1 MGTRAPSQSDADW
14 NSWRRWFI
22 TVKSLVLLPHE
33 SAHANQVS
41 ACSSRRWSATLA
53 ELVHGSARRLTWQ
66 NRSTN
71 LLRHGALS
79 FNDWEVS
86 RSKTIWSTHRP
97 AMRTASNTPATIHQ
111 EEICLALN
119 FVGKEE
125 RPRAQQRREPGG
137 VGAIPSLQPGVA
149 CCGRDGRT
157 APRNFIA
164 ACEQLRLLQCRGLL
178 RSRNRK
184 ALNIQHPT
192 SNAQHPPTNGP
203 PLRHWMFDVGCW
215 ILDVRRSASLNS
227 RTARACEPVRGEI
240 AARHLN
246 GVAHDQVTA
255 AQGRV
260 VPRLAGEDGETDQF
274 VVPLRRGPHDRQI
287 SVAAQHDQLA
297 AGQQDLSIAVTT
309 LLPFP
314 RAGPGLDAREDVFVQ
329 AIDVSLPK
337 DRAGEF
343 VL

>member
-125 RPRAQQRREPGG
+125 RPRAQKRGTPGG
-137 VGAIPSLQPGVA
+137 VEAIPSVKPCLS
-149 CCGRDGRT
+149 
-157 APRNFIA
+157 
-164 ACEQLRLLQCRGLL
+164 CRGRGRPHSEKFHRSL
-178 RSRNRK
+178 RT
-184 ALNIQHPT
+184 T
-192 SNAQHPPTNGP
+192 STVAVQRAQRGEAATE
-203 PLRHWMFDVGCW
+203 
-215 ILDVRRSASLNS
+215 RSA
-227 RTARACEPVRGEI
+227 PV
-240 AARHLN
+240 L
-246 GVAHDQVTA
+246 
-255 AQGRV
+255 GRRNV
-260 VPRLAGEDGETDQF
+260 GRLAVWEQ
-274 VVPLRRGPHDRQI
+274 
-287 SVAAQHDQLA
+287 S
-297 AGQQDLSIAVTT
+297 
-309 LLPFP
+309 
-314 RAGPGLDAREDVFVQ
+314 RA
-329 AIDVSLPK
+329 
-337 DRAGEF
+337 
-343 VL
+343 

>member
-125 RPRAQQRREPGG
+125 GGAPVLRSSTAEGGQRRPRFGFPAIGCGNIEPGR
-137 VGAIPSLQPGVA
+137 ASCA
-149 CCGRDGRT
+149 ESK
-157 APRNFIA
+157 A
-164 ACEQLRLLQCRGLL
+164 A
-178 RSRNRK
+178 
-184 ALNIQHPT
+184 
-192 SNAQHPPTNGP
+192 
-203 PLRHWMFDVGCW
+203 W
-215 ILDVRRSASLNS
+215 RSASR
-227 RTARACEPVRGEI
+227 RT
-240 AARHLN
+240 
-246 GVAHDQVTA
+246 
-255 AQGRV
+255 
-260 VPRLAGEDGETDQF
+260 
-274 VVPLRRGPHDRQI
+274 
-287 SVAAQHDQLA
+287 
-297 AGQQDLSIAVTT
+297 
-309 LLPFP
+309 
-314 RAGPGLDAREDVFVQ
+314 
-329 AIDVSLPK
+329 PK
-337 DRAGEF
+337 
-343 VL
+343 L

>member
-125 RPRAQQRREPGG
+125 RLPAWYP
-137 VGAIPSLQPGVA
+137 ATSLSSGT
-149 CCGRDGRT
+149 RKL
-157 APRNFIA
+157 RNCTPPFT
-164 ACEQLRLLQCRGLL
+164 
-178 RSRNRK
+178 SFVPFNR
-184 ALNIQHPT
+184 Q
-192 SNAQHPPTNGP
+192 
-203 PLRHWMFDVGCW
+203 F
-215 ILDVRRSASLNS
+215 SLK
-227 RTARACEPVRGEI
+227 TKLV
-240 AARHLN
+240 
-246 GVAHDQVTA
+246 
-255 AQGRV
+255 
-260 VPRLAGEDGETDQF
+260 
-274 VVPLRRGPHDRQI
+274 
-287 SVAAQHDQLA
+287 
-297 AGQQDLSIAVTT
+297 
-309 LLPFP
+309 
-314 RAGPGLDAREDVFVQ
+314 
-329 AIDVSLPK
+329 
-337 DRAGEF
+337 
-343 VL
+343 

>member
-125 RPRAQQRREPGG
+125 RPGRSKRRKAGRSGLLPHRQAPNVPAPG
-137 VGAIPSLQPGVA
+137 
-149 CCGRDGRT
+149 DGRT
-157 APRNFIA
+157 PVGCGYA
-164 ACEQLRLLQCRGLL
+164 ALRPLRLKRRC
-178 RSRNRK
+178 
-184 ALNIQHPT
+184 A
-192 SNAQHPPTNGP
+192 A
-203 PLRHWMFDVGCW
+203 GCW
-215 ILDVRRSASLNS
+215 LRLC
-227 RTARACEPVRGEI
+227 RA
-240 AARHLN
+240 
-246 GVAHDQVTA
+246 
-255 AQGRV
+255 
-260 VPRLAGEDGETDQF
+260 
-274 VVPLRRGPHDRQI
+274 
-287 SVAAQHDQLA
+287 
-297 AGQQDLSIAVTT
+297 
-309 LLPFP
+309 
-314 RAGPGLDAREDVFVQ
+314 
-329 AIDVSLPK
+329 
-337 DRAGEF
+337 